1 MYTHLT
7 YFSFH
12 KSRAY
17 LWTKTVIARHPTG
30 LRSCSEQSLFLCAE
44 KSNRCFFWNQ
54 RIFESTKVCTH
65 SVFNLYVQDPRAPET
80 KAKLH
85 EKYTKNMAHAV
96 CSMNICGLKRR
107 NKIRMQLMRKQP
119 HIHMYAHAFRTLTQ
133 CLQFISGGARDWG
146 QIGASSLFVAQQP
159 VFAHVLCVRCV
170 CAYVYVHLFIYLSI
184 CLYIHIYIYTH
195 LHVYTCIYMCIYMWS
210 TRPRI
215 ERSHSGCPRTAR
227 CVVNMFHKNGMSSMT
242 KNNGT
247 IFYSVLYG
255 NFGAAGRRLK

>member
-7 YFSFH
+7 CFSFRTY
-12 KSRAY
+12 RAY

-30 LRSCSEQSLFLCAE
+30 LRSCSEQSLFLYIYIYMYIYNIYIYIFIYIYLYSYIYVDIQSLYLCAE
-44 KSNRCFFWNQ
+44 KSNRCSLWNQ
-54 RIFESTKVCTH
+54 WIFESAKVCIH

-80 KAKLH
+80 KTKRQ
-85 EKYTKNMAHAV
+85 EKYKKNMAHAV
-96 CSMNICGLKRR
+96 CSINICGLKRR

-170 CAYVYVHLFIYLSI
+170 CAYVYIHLFVYLSI
-184 CLYIHIYIYTH
+184 CLYIHIYIYIH
-195 LHVYTCIYMCIYMWS
+195 IYMYIRVYICVYICEVPAQEL
-210 TRPRI
+210 RD
-215 ERSHSGCPRTAR
+215 RTLVAHEQLD
-227 CVVNMFHKNGMSSMT
+227 VW
-242 KNNGT
+242 
-247 IFYSVLYG
+247 
-255 NFGAAGRRLK
+255 